1 MRRILPLFVVA
12 LTVAC
17 SKSPKPQVPAVP
29 PPAAAQKPATPP
41 APPTVPKEFVAK
53 VESAWPA
60 IEAAG
65 KAFEAALAEATA
77 AREAGD
83 REKMDGAIEVAKKQS
98 AYASE
103 TWAEIYYSIDDIKPE
118 AAAEATRKHVSAKE
132 KMVNRWM
139 EKAKALAQFSRA
151 K

>member
-1 MRRILPLFVVA
+1 MRRILPLLLIALVA
-12 LTVAC
+12 AC
-17 SKSPKPQVPAVP
+17 SKSPKPKAPAAA

-41 APPTVPKEFVAK
+41 APPGVPKDFVAK

-65 KAFEAALAEATA
+65 KAFETALAEATA

-83 REKMDGAIEVAKKQS
+83 RDKMDAAIDIAKKQS
-98 AYASE
+98 TYALD
-103 TWAEIYYSIDDIKPE
+103 TWGALYYSIDDLQPE
-118 AAAEATRKHVSAKE
+118 AVAEATRKHVAAKE